1 MTSDFDHLLQPDEL
15 DGMDDL
21 LSKQKNDKKETTK
34 SLLESLSGSDDAA
47 ALANKFNLEPDMTER
62 VLVPLLNFLDKY
74 GVGSSVVESGAGQT
88 ATNLLEFVNDV
99 TPVIKNGLDYF
110 NGKKKGLDED
120 DLAFLEQ
127 ISAAQDSGDM
137 SLFIGETVEEAE
149 PEPEPV
155 VEYEA
160 PEGSIPLDVDPFES
174 GVDWENILGGQ
185 PEPQKAGIYGSL
197 TAMMPEPDEANLIS
211 GMEALAKEAGLTLD
225 EVTNSDYANKADRA
239 AQGGGSSLVY
249 EEGMESID
257 VGLDGI
263 KSAMAA
269 EQKTQQKQSKVAFS
283 EDSMTVPSNLETYDP
298 MSVSGYEPVPLTD
311 MKLPTLTELKDS
323 APEVKTEEPDED
335 AVVAD
340 WMNPDFDPE
349 DYQVE
354 YPTGDEE
361 DGSEEE

>member
-1 MTSDFDHLLQPDEL
+1 MSSDFDHLLQPDEL

-21 LSKQKNDKKETTK
+21 LSKQKKDKKETK
-34 SLLESLSGSDDAA
+34 SLLESLSGSNDAA

-74 GVGSSVVESGAGQT
+74 GVGGNVVESGAGQT

-137 SLFIGETVEEAE
+137 SLFIGETVEEE
-149 PEPEPV
+149 PEPAPV
-155 VEYEA
+155 EVKYEA

-185 PEPQKAGIYGSL
+185 PQPQKAGIYGSL

-225 EVTNSDYANKADRA
+225 EVQGSDYATKADRA
-239 AQGGGSSLVY
+239 AHGGGSSLIY
-249 EEGMESID
+249 EEGMEID

-269 EQKTQQKQSKVAFS
+269 EQKTQQRQSKVAFS
-283 EDSMTVPSNLETYDP
+283 DDSMAVPENLESYDP
-298 MSVSGYEPVPLTD
+298 LSVAGYEPAPLTD
-311 MKLPTLTELKDS
+311 MKLPTITELKDS
-323 APEVKTEEPDED
+323 APVVEEPEEP

>member
-1 MTSDFDHLLQPDEL
+1 MVSDFDHLLQPDEL

-21 LSKQKNDKKETTK
+21 LSKQKKDKKEATK
-34 SLLESLSGSDDAA
+34 SLLESLSGSNDAA

-74 GVGSSVVESGAGQT
+74 GVGAGVVESGAGQT

-120 DLAFLEQ
+120 DIAFLEQ
-127 ISAAQDSGDM
+127 ITAAQDSGDM
-137 SLFIGETVEEAE
+137 GLFIGETVEEPE
-149 PEPEPV
+149 PEPEQV

-185 PEPQKAGIYGSL
+185 PEPKKAGIYGSL

-211 GMEALAKEAGLTLD
+211 GMEALAKEAGLTLS
-225 EVTNSDYANKADRA
+225 EVNNSDYAQKAERA

-249 EEGMESID
+249 EDGMETID

-263 KSAMAA
+263 KSAMAS
-269 EQKTQQKQSKVAFS
+269 EQKTQQQSSKVAFT
-283 EDSMTVPSNLETYDP
+283 EDDMTVPNNLQTYDP

-311 MKLPTLTELKDS
+311 MKLPTITELKES
-323 APEVKTEEPDED
+323 APEPEEP

-340 WMNPDFDPE
+340 WMSPDFDPE

-354 YPTGDEE
+354 YPTGEDE
-361 DGSEEE
+361 DDSEEE

>member
-15 DGMDDL
+15 DGMSDL
-21 LSKQKNDKKETTK
+21 LSKQKDSKKETTK
-34 SLLESLSGSDDAA
+34 TLLESLSGSNDAA

-74 GVGSSVVESGAGQT
+74 GVGSSVVDSGAGQT

-120 DLAFLEQ
+120 DMAFLEQ
-127 ISAAQDSGDM
+127 ISAAQDAGDM
-137 SLFIGETVEEAE
+137 SLFVGETVDEE
-149 PEPEPV
+149 PESEPDV
-155 VEYEA
+155 IEYEA

-185 PEPQKAGIYGSL
+185 PDPKQAGIYGSL

-211 GMEALAKEAGLTLD
+211 GMEALAKEAGLTID
-225 EVTNSDYANKADRA
+225 EVNKSDYSSKTDRA
-239 AQGGGSSLVY
+239 GTGSSLVY
-249 EEGMESID
+249 EDDMESID

-263 KSAMAA
+263 KAAMSA
-269 EQKTQQKQSKVAFS
+269 EQKTQKRSSNAFM
-283 EDSMTVPSNLETYDP
+283 EDSMAVPDNLVEYNP
-298 MSVSGYEPVPLTD
+298 LNVEGYEPAPLTD
-311 MKLPTLTELKDS
+311 MTLPTITELKES
-323 APEVKTEEPDED
+323 APEVEDEEPQ
-335 AVVAD
+335 VVAD

-354 YPTGDEE
+354 YPTGEE
-361 DGSEEE
+361 DGTAEEE

>member
-1 MTSDFDHLLQPDEL
+1 MVSDFDHLIQPDEL

-21 LSKQKNDKKETTK
+21 LSKQKNNKKEPTK

-110 NGKKKGLDED
+110 NGKKQGLDED
-120 DLAFLEQ
+120 DMAFLQ
-127 ISAAQDSGDM
+127 KISDAQDSGDM
-137 SLFIGETVEEAE
+137 GLFIGEPVEEPE

-197 TAMMPEPDEANLIS
+197 TAMMPEPDEANLIA
-211 GMEALAKEAGLTLD
+211 GMEALAKEAGLTVD
-225 EVTNSDYANKADRA
+225 EVNRSDYGNKAKRA
-239 AQGGGSSLVY
+239 AGGGGSDVVY
-249 EEGMESID
+249 EDGMDTLDI
-257 VGLDGI
+257 GLDGI

-269 EQKTQQKQSKVAFS
+269 EQKTQKRSSKVTFS
-283 EDSMTVPSNLETYDP
+283 EESMAVPENLQGYDP
-298 MSVSGYEPVPLTD
+298 LTVSGYEPVPLTD
-311 MKLPTLTELKDS
+311 MVLPTITELKKD
-323 APEVKTEEPDED
+323 APEVEEPE
-335 AVVAD
+335 VVAD

-354 YPTGDEE
+354 YPTGDEVDEQDE
-361 DGSEEE
+361 D

>member
-21 LSKQKNDKKETTK
+21 LSKQKNSKKETTK
-34 SLLESLSGSDDAA
+34 SLLESLSGSNDAA

-127 ISAAQDSGDM
+127 ISAAQDAGDM
-137 SLFIGETVEEAE
+137 SLFIGETVEEE
-149 PEPEPV
+149 PEVEPDK
-155 VEYEA
+155 VEYES

-174 GVDWENILGGQ
+174 GVDWEGILGGQ
-185 PEPQKAGIYGSL
+185 PEPQQAGIYSSL
-197 TAMMPEPDEANLIS
+197 TDMMPDSDKDNLIS
-211 GMEALAKEAGLTLD
+211 GMEALAKEAGLTID
-225 EVTNSDYANKADRA
+225 EVNNSDYSSKTERA
-239 AQGGGSSLVY
+239 GGGTGSSLVY
-249 EEGMESID
+249 EDDMDSID

-263 KSAMAA
+263 KAAMSA
-269 EQKTQQKQSKVAFS
+269 EQKTQKRTSKVAFN
-283 EDSMTVPSNLETYDP
+283 EDSMAVPENLEEYNPLD
-298 MSVSGYEPVPLTD
+298 VEGYEPVPLTN
-311 MKLPTLTELKDS
+311 MTLPTITELKDS
-323 APEVKTEEPDED
+323 APEGEDEEPQ
-335 AVVAD
+335 VVAD

-354 YPTGDEE
+354 YPTGEE
-361 DGSEEE
+361 DGTDEEE

>member
-21 LSKQKNDKKETTK
+21 LSKQKDSGKENPKT
-34 SLLESLSGSDDAA
+34 LLESLTGSNDAA

-62 VLVPLLNFLDKY
+62 VLVPLLSFLDKY

-120 DLAFLEQ
+120 DLAFLDQ
-127 ISAAQDSGDM
+127 ITAAQDAGDM
-137 SLFIGETVEEAE
+137 SLFIGETVEEE
-149 PEPEPV
+149 PEPEPDK

-160 PEGSIPLDVDPFES
+160 PEGSIPLDMDPFES
-174 GVDWENILGGQ
+174 GVDWETILGGQ
-185 PEPQKAGIYGSL
+185 PDPKQAGIYSTL
-197 TAMMPEPDEANLIS
+197 TDMMPDPDESNLIA
-211 GMEALAKEAGLTLD
+211 GMEALAKEAGLTIN
-225 EVTNSDYANKADRA
+225 EVNKSDYTSKTERA
-239 AQGGGSSLVY
+239 GSGNGSSLVY
-249 EEGMESID
+249 EDDMESID

-263 KSAMAA
+263 KAAMTA
-269 EQKTQQKQSKVAFS
+269 EQKTKKRSSNVAFN
-283 EDSMTVPSNLETYDP
+283 EDSMAVPDNLDEYNPLTVE
-298 MSVSGYEPVPLTD
+298 GYEPAPLTD
-311 MKLPTLTELKDS
+311 MTLPTVTELKEA
-323 APEVKTEEPDED
+323 APAVEEPQ
-335 AVVAD
+335 VVAD

-354 YPTGDEE
+354 YPTGEEE
-361 DGSEEE
+361 DGTDEEE